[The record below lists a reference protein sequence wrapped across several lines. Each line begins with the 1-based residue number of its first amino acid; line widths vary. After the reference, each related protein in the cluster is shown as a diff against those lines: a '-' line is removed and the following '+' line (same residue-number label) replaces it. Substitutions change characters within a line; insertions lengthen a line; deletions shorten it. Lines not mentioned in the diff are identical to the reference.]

1 MPIYALGSQEPSIA
15 SDAYIHPEAVIIGS
29 VTIGSEST
37 VWPHAVLRGDD
48 GDIIV
53 GERTSIQDG
62 SVLHT
67 TLELPTTVG
76 DDCVIGHLVHLEGC
90 TVLNGALVGSN
101 SVVLH
106 AAVVGNGAL
115 VAASA
120 VVLGGTEIPDG
131 AMAAGIP
138 AKILKHPANAEMIA
152 QGAKSYVE
160 RGHRFR
166 KELRRLD

>member
-1 MPIYALGSQEPSIA
+1 MPIYALGSQEPTIA
-15 SDAYIHPEAVIIGS
+15 GDAYIHPEAVIIGS

-48 GDIIV
+48 GEIIV
-53 GERTSIQDG
+53 GDRTSIQDG

-67 TLELPTTVG
+67 TPELWTRVG
-76 DDCVIGHLVHLEGC
+76 NDCVIGHLVHLEGC
-90 TVLNGALVGSN
+90 TVLNNALVGSN

-106 AAVVGNGAL
+106 AAVIGNGAL

-120 VVLGGTEIPDG
+120 VVLGGTEVPDG

-138 AKILKHPANAEMIA
+138 AKIREGKSDADMIA
-152 QGAKSYVE
+152 MGAASYVE
-160 RGHRFR
+160 RGRLFA
-166 KELRRLD
+166 KELRRID

>member
-1 MPIYALGSQEPSIA
+1 MPIYALGSQEPTIA
-15 SDAYIHPEAVIIGS
+15 TDAYIHPEAVIIGS

-37 VWPHAVLRGDD
+37 VWPSAVLRGDD
-48 GDIIV
+48 GEIIV

-67 TLELPTTVG
+67 TRDLWTKVG

-106 AAVVGNGAL
+106 AAVVGEGAL

-120 VVLGGTEIPDG
+120 VVLGGTQVPPG

-138 AKILKHPANAEMIA
+138 AKIRDGMSNADMIA
-152 QGAKSYVE
+152 EGARSYVE
-160 RGHRFR
+160 RGRWFA
-166 KELRRLD
+166 KDLRRLD